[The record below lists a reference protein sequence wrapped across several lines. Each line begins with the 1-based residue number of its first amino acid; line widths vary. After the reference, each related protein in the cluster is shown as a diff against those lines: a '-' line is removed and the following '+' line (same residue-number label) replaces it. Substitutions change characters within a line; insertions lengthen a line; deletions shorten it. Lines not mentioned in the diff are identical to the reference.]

1 MTTNMNPT
9 RGHLAYLNGEY
20 VDLHNAKI
28 SVLDRGFLFGDS
40 VYEVIP
46 VYRHRPFA
54 ALQHLERLKNSLA
67 AILMEM
73 PLDNDQWMNIFKHV
87 LEMSPLDEKMLYI
100 QISRGAY
107 PSRGHAI
114 PDNITPTVLVTALPA
129 TRKVVVEGIH
139 AITVKDQRWANCRI
153 KATTLLPNVLAKDA
167 AQKVSNHDAIFIRD
181 GYALEGT
188 ASNLFMVKNNTVFT
202 TPLSAN
208 ILPGITRGIV
218 IELLKSHHI
227 DVEEKMITLEELKK
241 ADEIWLTGSVQEI
254 VPIVLLD
261 HCLVADGLVGPV
273 WKRITRLYADKV
285 ERETTE

>member
-1 MTTNMNPT
+1 MSTDMNTTK
-9 RGHLAYLNGEY
+9 GHLAYLNGDY
-20 VDLHNAKI
+20 VDLHKAKI

-46 VYRHRPFA
+46 VYNHRTFA
-54 ALQHLERLKNSLA
+54 AQQHLERLKNSLA
-67 AILMEM
+67 SIFIDM
-73 PLDNDQWMNIFKHV
+73 PLDDEQWMEIFHRV
-87 LEMSPLDEKMLYI
+87 LTASPLTEKMLYV
-100 QISRGAY
+100 QVTRGAY

-114 PDNITPTVLVTALPA
+114 PDDVTPTVLITALP
-129 TRKVVVEGIH
+129 TVRKIVLEGMN

-167 AQKVSNHDAIFIRD
+167 AQRVSNHDAIFVKD

-188 ASNLFMVKNNTVFT
+188 ASNLFMVKNNKVLT

-208 ILPGITRGIV
+208 ILPGITRRIV
-218 IELLKSHHI
+218 IDLLKTHHI

-261 HCLVADGLVGPV
+261 HCAVADGLVGPL
-273 WKRITRLYADKV
+273 WKRVTRLYADKV
-285 ERETTE
+285 EQETA

>member
-1 MTTNMNPT
+1 MSTDMNPT
-9 RGHLAYLNGEY
+9 KGHLTYLNGEY
-20 VDLHNAKI
+20 IDLHKAKI

-46 VYRHRPFA
+46 VYNHRPFA
-54 ALQHLERLKNSLA
+54 AQQHLDRLKNSLA
-67 AILMEM
+67 AIRIDM
-73 PLDNDQWMNIFKHV
+73 PLDHESWMEIFDRV
-87 LEMSPLDEKMLYI
+87 LAASPLNEKMLYI

-107 PSRGHAI
+107 PSRGHAF
-114 PDNITPTVLVTALPA
+114 PEEVTPTVLVTALP
-129 TRKVVVEGIH
+129 TSRKVVLEGIH
-139 AITVKDQRWANCRI
+139 VITVKDQRWANCRI

-167 AQKVSNHDAIFIRD
+167 AQQVSNQDAIFVKD

-188 ASNLFMVKNNTVFT
+188 ASNLFIVKNNKVLT

-218 IELLKSHHI
+218 MDLLRSHRI
-227 DVEEKMITLEELKK
+227 DVEERMISVEELKQ

-254 VPIVLLD
+254 VPVVLLD
-261 HCLVADGLVGPV
+261 HCLVADGLVGPI

-285 ERETTE
+285 ERETT